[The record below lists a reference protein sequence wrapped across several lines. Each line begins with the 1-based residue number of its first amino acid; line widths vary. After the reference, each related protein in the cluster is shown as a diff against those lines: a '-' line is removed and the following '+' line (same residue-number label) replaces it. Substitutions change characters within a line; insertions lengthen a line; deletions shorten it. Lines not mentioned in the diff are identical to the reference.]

1 MRKILTVLIIFIML
15 TAGIIFIVPTMVVG
29 QQPSVGNWVA
39 TGYDYDHTGFNP
51 QTVINRDNVKD
62 LEFKWVYQ
70 LPLNPY
76 RNILQPSL
84 GLETNP
90 LIVSGMVYFSSSY
103 NKIFAINSRT
113 GNLVWS
119 HEVNVTESLEKPWI
133 GNFGLQ
139 HAITYH
145 DGLIYQFTIDCTLYG
160 FDAASGQVVV
170 EITDICKD
178 IPGNKGKYF
187 GEEAPSIY
195 VKDGRKI
202 AVLSVAAGLFYARG
216 FVAAYDID
224 TGELLWRWFSIPPQ
238 EEGPKDGWEGFKDVN
253 KGNMDPYPGDWG
265 TSGEIWG
272 GSTWVSSSIDEETG
286 TVFLATGYPGIG
298 LTLAGHMD
306 ASLTPGPNLY
316 TNSIVA
322 LDIET
327 GEMKWYYQTTPHDVL
342 QHGFGWSVVL
352 AKATIDGVEKKVV
365 VTGSKSGYVYEID
378 AETGELV
385 IPPVKVGAH
394 LNNYNSN
401 LGNDA
406 DMTRNQREELAC
418 PGGNGGIEAPIAF
431 AHNTIFA
438 ASQNRCFYWR
448 PVENAYKGERIWVA
462 APAVERPQNATLYAI
477 DAASGQVN
485 WRYDMPNPYQ
495 GAGIIVSGGVVY
507 AQDRIGT
514 LYMLDEDT
522 GELLRSISFGGLG
535 AAGVAIGMNPMGE
548 MMLFVPSG
556 GGEIIVPTPGTVSAF
571 ALREGGD
578 SEGGAVFADEVTYIA
593 IAVAV
598 VMAGVAV
605 VSLRRRERHP
615 VKPKQSS

>member
-1 MRKILTVLIIFIML
+1 MRRNIISFSIILLLISGLSIL
-15 TAGIIFIVPTMVVG
+15 PRIVIA

-51 QTVINRDNVKD
+51 QNMINADNVKD

-90 LIVSGMVYFSSSY
+90 LVVNGLVYFSASY
-103 NKIFAINSRT
+103 NKLFAINSLN

-139 HAITYH
+139 HAILYH

-160 FDAASGQVVV
+160 FDAASGKVMI
-170 EITDICKD
+170 EIKDICKD

-202 AVLSVAAGLFYARG
+202 AVVSVAAGLFYARG
-216 FVAAYDID
+216 FVAAYDLNS
-224 TGELLWRWFSIPPQ
+224 GELLWRWFSIPPQ
-238 EEGPKDGWEGFKDVN
+238 EPGPKIDWDKEAD
-253 KGNMDPYPGDWG
+253 KGNISPYEGDWG
-265 TSGEIWG
+265 TTGELWG
-272 GSTWVSSSIDEETG
+272 GSVWVSSSMDEESG
-286 TVFLATGYPGIG
+286 TVFIATGYPGAG

-316 TNSIVA
+316 SNSMVA

-352 AKATIDGVEKKVV
+352 ATANIDGVEKKVV
-365 VTGSKSGYVYEID
+365 VAGSKSGYVYELD
-378 AETGELV
+378 AETGELI
-385 IPPVKVGAH
+385 IPPVKLGSH

-401 LGNDA
+401 AGNEA
-406 DMTRNQREELAC
+406 DMTRNQVEGISC
-418 PGGNGGIEAPIAF
+418 PGGNGGVEAPLAF
-431 AHNTIFA
+431 AGNTIFI

-448 PVENAYKGERIWVA
+448 PIENAYQGQRVWVA
-462 APAVERPQNATLYAI
+462 GPAVELPQNSTLFAI
-477 DAASGQVN
+477 DASNGQIK
-485 WRYDMPNPYQ
+485 WEYDMPNPYQ

-514 LYMLDEDT
+514 LYMLEEET

-535 AAGVAIGMNPMGE
+535 AAGVALGMNPRGE

-556 GGEIIVPTPGTVSAF
+556 GGEIIVPTPGTISAF
-571 ALREGGD
+571 ALRESDD
-578 SEGGAVFADEVTYIA
+578 SQENVFTDEITLVA

-598 VMAGVAV
+598 VMAGVAF
-605 VSLRRRERHP
+605 VSLRRR
-615 VKPKQSS
+615 PKSK